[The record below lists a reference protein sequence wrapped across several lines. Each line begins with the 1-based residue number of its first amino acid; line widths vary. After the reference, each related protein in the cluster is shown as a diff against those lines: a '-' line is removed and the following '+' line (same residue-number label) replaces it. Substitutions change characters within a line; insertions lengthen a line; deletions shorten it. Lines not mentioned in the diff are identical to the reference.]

1 MYLSAGIAIISLL
14 AHHPDT
20 TKPAIRTNIVV
31 STGQAIDLKKALIP
45 EATTVLLFLQN
56 SSSMEQEFLKQ
67 LEAAVPDDNKSGIR
81 VVQLKRL
88 DAPVADQFGVVKT
101 PTAIVF
107 DRWGKVLNRS
117 TDVEQIKAAVH
128 KGSLMGRIKWMDE
141 ENPDSPAF
149 YGRPAFMLKGGIPGI
164 VKTMSLRKD
173 VFDMFMQMSNIH
185 FSDGFLKR
193 REHEMIAAYV
203 SGLNK
208 CKF

>member
-1 MYLSAGIAIISLL
+1 MYLSAGIAIL
-14 AHHPDT
+14 AVIASKPET
-20 TKPAIRTNIVV
+20 AKPAVRNNTVV
-31 STGQAIDLKKALIP
+31 STGQAIDLRKALIP
-45 EATTVLLFLQN
+45 EATTVLLFLQD

-67 LEAAVPDDNKSGIR
+67 LEAAVPEDKKSGIR
-81 VVQLKRL
+81 VVQLKRT
-88 DAPVADQFGVVKT
+88 DSPVADQFGVVKT

-117 TDVEQIKAAVH
+117 TDVDQIKAAVH
-128 KGSLMGRIKWMDE
+128 KGGLMGRIKWIDE
-141 ENPDSPAF
+141 DNPDAPAF
-149 YGRPAFMLKGGIPGI
+149 YGRPAAMIKTGIPGI

-185 FSDGFLKR
+185 FSDGYLKR